1 MIFKCKFCH
10 FSPQKEHF
18 KYYYEYNKDALENT
32 SPVLNT
38 NDHPLWGDEYLG
50 K

>member
-1 MIFKCKFCH
+1 MPLLIYSKRNISKN
-10 FSPQKEHF
+10 
-18 KYYYEYNKDALENT
+18 YYYNNKDALENT